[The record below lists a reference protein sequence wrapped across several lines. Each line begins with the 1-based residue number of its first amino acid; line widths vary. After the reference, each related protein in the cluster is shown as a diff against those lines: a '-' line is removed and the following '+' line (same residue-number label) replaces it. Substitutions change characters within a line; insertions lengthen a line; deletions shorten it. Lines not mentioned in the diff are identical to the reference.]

1 MTPSRPRRVQSVP
14 CVPTGGSSSRSDDAE
29 PDPSSPGAGSGRP
42 AAGDG
47 RGVGRGAQDDAWAA
61 TGLLISGVAVW
72 GGAGY
77 LVSQWLHNQLFVMIG
92 LLLGTTTALYGIWFR
107 YGRS

>member
-1 MTPSRPRRVQSVP
+1 MPDDSPSTPSGPPDPESGRTPGPDHSSRRVERQ
-14 CVPTGGSSSRSDDAE
+14 
-29 PDPSSPGAGSGRP
+29 
-42 AAGDG
+42 
-47 RGVGRGAQDDAWAA
+47 AQDDAWGA

-77 LVSQWLHNQLFVMIG
+77 LVSAWLHNQVFVMVGI
-92 LLLGTTTALYGIWFR
+92 LLGTATALYGIWFR

>member
-1 MTPSRPRRVQSVP
+1 MPS
-14 CVPTGGSSSRSDDAE
+14 GAD
-29 PDPSSPGAGSGRP
+29 SSPSDP
-42 AAGDG
+42 AVPADHEAV
-47 RGVGRGAQDDAWAA
+47 RRAERRAQNDAWGA
-61 TGLLISGVAVW
+61 TSLLISGVVVW

-77 LVSQWLHNQLFVMIG
+77 LVAEWLHHQVFTMVG